1 MSSIAGSLRARSS
14 APPICLESVVGCHY
28 LILLQLGDIS
38 TLDAWKKR
46 GTEAGS
52 LDVMALVQRAT
63 TAIKSS
69 LLTQLMRLGAERGV
83 LNVSLAS
90 ILLSPS
96 LNAVGQSRVCV
107 PYFLFW
113 PSM

>member
-14 APPICLESVVGCHY
+14 APPICLESVVGCHNS
-28 LILLQLGDIS
+28 ILLLLGDIS

-63 TAIKSS
+63 PAIKSS
-69 LLTQLMRLGAERGV
+69 LLTQLIMQLGAERRSAECFPCFHPPISV
-83 LNVSLAS
+83 A
-90 ILLSPS
+90 
-96 LNAVGQSRVCV
+96 
-107 PYFLFW
+107 
-113 PSM
+113 